1 MVSAKSAIF
10 LFNHYLLQHPY
21 LLTLFGAM
29 VSQYTCTVTMYSM
42 YSVHIII
49 NNNKVYLY
57 NYYKV
62 LYKGQ
67 AEDSRKQLSFIDA
80 HNVYSIQ
87 IIYSMHVF
95 L

>member
-10 LFNHYLLQHPY
+10 IFNHYLLQHPY
-21 LLTLFGAM
+21 LLNLFGAT
-29 VSQYTCTVTMYSM
+29 VSQYACTVTMYSM
-42 YSVHIII
+42 YSVHTII
-49 NNNKVYLY
+49 NNKVYLY

-67 AEDSRKQLSFIDA
+67 AEDSRKQQLSFTDA

-87 IIYSMHVF
+87 IIYSMHAF